1 VSGISRLESLHVV
14 TRPASE
20 RGVASAADPQAE
32 ILRKMLL
39 AMVQDIRTVLIKL
52 AQELVTLRT
61 LTRHPDEA
69 LRQRHARVTLDLFAP
84 LANRLGIWQIK
95 WELEDLSF
103 RFLQPAEY
111 QRMARLVDETRAGR
125 EHSVQAARA
134 ELLALLARPGASALA
149 LTTMQIG
156 VALALPAGASW
167 AQDFPKRQIT
177 MVVPFAAG
185 GSTDLVARLLA
196 QGPDAF
202 LKKIGEEATEVV
214 MAAKDADHGA
224 DTAAIVAEVADLWF
238 HCLIALAHYGLNPA
252 QVLAEL
258 ARRADTSGLE
268 EKALRKA
275 HQRSDD
281 ENRAKL

>member
-1 VSGISRLESLHVV
+1 MTAQPTTTDTLDRLSRVIDSRLPQRGGDPV
-14 TRPASE
+14 TS
-20 RGVASAADPQAE
+20 
-32 ILRKMLL
+32 
-39 AMVQDIRTVLIKL
+39 
-52 AQELVTLRT
+52 
-61 LTRHPDEA
+61 
-69 LRQRHARVTLDLFAP
+69 
-84 LANRLGIWQIK
+84 
-95 WELEDLSF
+95 
-103 RFLQPAEY
+103 Y
-111 QRMARLVDETRAGR
+111 
-125 EHSVQAARA
+125 
-134 ELLALLARPGASALA
+134 
-149 LTTMQIG
+149 
-156 VALALPAGASW
+156 
-167 AQDFPKRQIT
+167 
-177 MVVPFAAG
+177 
-185 GSTDLVARLLA
+185 VARLLA

-281 ENRAKL
+281 EDRAKH